1 MEYIVTRP
9 QLSTYLRRRFSI
21 KDLDFMVRD
30 VKEKVNMGEDV
41 MESIYDVVRNYISL
55 KRLDVNDEGTE
66 QDYWD
71 SYLQH
76 ETPLVEYIKSSL
88 NLG

>member
-9 QLSTYLRRRFSI
+9 QLSTYLRRRFST

-88 NLG
+88 NLR